1 MLYNLSMPSF
11 SARGFAI
18 YYERY
23 GEADRTPLVLIMGMG
38 GTCQGW
44 TVTTVPELSK
54 QRPVII
60 FDNRGAGR
68 SEDPGTPFTS
78 KDMADDTLALL
89 DELELE
95 RAHVLGGFLGGMV
108 AQELAIAHPERV
120 GCLILHGTW
129 AKADAKR
136 RAILE
141 LWKEMIE
148 HGVPA
153 ETRIKNRLAWTIG
166 DASFEQD
173 LIERMWRFYLRD
185 DAPMEE
191 RVFARQAEAS
201 IAHDAEERL
210 HLIQSPTL
218 VVCGEEDI
226 LTPPKLHRKLARGI
240 PDARLVQMAGG
251 AHLVAAEL
259 AARFNGLVMRF
270 LEEHDPAASSPARS

>member
-1 MLYNLSMPSF
+1 MPSF
-11 SARGFAI
+11 GTRGFSI
-18 YYERY
+18 YYEAY
-23 GEADRTPLVLIMGMG
+23 GDDDRTPLVLVMGMG

-54 QRPVII
+54 ERRVII

-68 SEDPGTPFTS
+68 SEDPGTPFTTA
-78 KDMADDTLALL
+78 DMAEDTLALL
-89 DELELE
+89 DDLEIE

-108 AQELAIAHPERV
+108 AQELAIAHPDRV

-136 RAILE
+136 RAIIE

-148 HGVPA
+148 NGVPA
-153 ETRIKNRLAWTIG
+153 ETRIRNRLAWTLG
-166 DASFEQD
+166 DATFETD
-173 LIERMWRFYLRD
+173 VIDAMWRFYLRD

-191 RVFARQAEAS
+191 KVFTRQAEAA
-201 IAHDAEERL
+201 IVHDASDRL
-210 HLIQSPTL
+210 DQIQAPTL

-226 LTPPKLHRKLARGI
+226 LTPPKLHRTLAAGI
-240 PDARLVQMAGG
+240 ASSRLVEMAGG

-259 AARFNGLVMRF
+259 ASRFNGLVLRF
-270 LEEHDPAASSPARS
+270 LEEHDPAARPGAQRT

>member
-1 MLYNLSMPSF
+1 MPTF
-11 SARGFAI
+11 HTRGFGI
-18 YYERY
+18 YYETY
-23 GEADRTPLVLIMGMG
+23 GEAARTPLVLIMGMG

-60 FDNRGAGR
+60 FDNRGAGH
-68 SEDPGTPFTS
+68 SEDPGTAFTTL
-78 KDMADDTLALL
+78 DMAEDTLALL

-108 AQELAIAHPERV
+108 AQELVLAHPERV
-120 GCLILHGTW
+120 GCLILTGTW
-129 AKADAKR
+129 ARVDAKR

-148 HGVPA
+148 YGVPA
-153 ETRIKNRLAWTIG
+153 ETRIKNRLAWTLG
-166 DASFEQD
+166 DSTFEED
-173 LIERMWRFYLRD
+173 VIERMWRFYLRD

-191 RVFARQAEAS
+191 KVFARQAEAS
-201 IAHDAEERL
+201 LLHDALERL
-210 HLIQSPTL
+210 EQIRSPTL

-226 LTPPKLHRKLARGI
+226 LTPPKMNRQISRRIPLARF
-240 PDARLVQMAGG
+240 VQMAGG

-259 AARFNGLVMRF
+259 ASRFNGLVLRF
-270 LEEHDPAASSPARS
+270 LEEHDPAKPAAGD

>member
-1 MLYNLSMPSF
+1 MPSF
-11 SARGFAI
+11 STGGFAI
-18 YYERY
+18 YYERH
-23 GEADRTPLVLIMGMG
+23 GEGDRTPLVLIMGMG

-78 KDMADDTLALL
+78 QDMADDTLALL

-95 RAHVLGGFLGGMV
+95 
-108 AQELAIAHPERV
+108 IAHPERV

-141 LWKEMIE
+141 LWREMIE

-166 DASFEQD
+166 DATFEQD

-185 DAPMEE
+185 DAHMEE